1 MLILPYH
8 TPAKLPY
15 GGGEEQFP
23 LYSYPFV
30 QSCSRDTAGCNVDA
44 VYGCGFQLCLNMQE
58 MIVMEPSVSMNYQ
71 VTSTRLACEI
81 RRMLRR

>member
-8 TPAKLPY
+8 TSAKLPY
-15 GGGEEQFP
+15 GGGEKKFP
-23 LYSYPFV
+23 LYPFV
-30 QSCSRDTAGCNVDA
+30 QGCSRDAAGCNVGA
-44 VYGCGFQLCLNMQE
+44 VYGCGFQLHLNMQE